1 MRLWYPKSF
10 FTLLVIG
17 FALVAIPLVV
27 ALLNNAVA
35 VDRLAEQS
43 QKAVYQAVQA
53 TQTSRTLAEQITTME
68 RSARQYLVVADPA
81 LLESYEVGHQRFK
94 ETAIQFASFPLS
106 HDQQARLDEIME
118 SELRLHQKLA
128 GGRILSADAALIVS
142 EFGTLFE
149 LAQSLIRLSNELI
162 DHEVRA
168 LQELA
173 TQAQGI
179 IGKQLLA
186 LLPVALFIA
195 IGFTIL
201 ITRPIRQIENG
212 IRALGA
218 AQFDSNI
225 TVNGPQ
231 NLENLGRQLNWLR
244 LRLKELEEQKAR
256 FMRHVSH
263 ELKTPLT
270 ALREGSDLLA
280 EEAVGPLMPGQ
291 REIVRILQVNSL
303 KLRKL
308 IEDLLNYSAIS
319 HRDSMMEMKP
329 VKMRE
334 LIGRVTADQKL
345 PVLSKEIDLTLACDN
360 VVVLG
365 DKEKLRII
373 VDNLLSNAVKF
384 TPRGGRIEIRL
395 NRNQGFAQ
403 LHVIDSGPGISR
415 EDRKRVFDAFFQ
427 GSAEGSGPVRGSGL
441 GLSIVKE
448 LVSAHRGSVDL
459 AEGGAGGA
467 HFIVSLPLRA

>member
-10 FTLLVIG
+10 FSLLVIG
-17 FALVAIPLVV
+17 FALEAVPLMV

-35 VDRLAEQS
+35 VDRLADQS

-53 TQTSRTLAEQITTME
+53 TQTSRALAEQITAME
-68 RSARQYLVVADPA
+68 RSARQYLVVADQA
-81 LLESYEVGHQRFK
+81 LLESYEIGHQKFK
-94 ETAIQFASFPLS
+94 DTAIQFAGFPLS
-106 HDQQARLDEIME
+106 RDQQAKLDEIMT
-118 SELRLHQKLA
+118 SEIKLHLQLA
-128 GGRILSADAALIVS
+128 GGRARPSEAATIAAEFDA
-142 EFGTLFE
+142 LFA

-162 DHEVRA
+162 DREVNA
-168 LQELA
+168 LQGLA

-201 ITRPIRQIENG
+201 ITRPIRQIEKG

-256 FMRHVSH
+256 FLRHVSH

-280 EEAVGPLMPGQ
+280 EEATGRLTSGQ
-291 REIVRILQVNSL
+291 QEIVRILQDNSL
-303 KLRKL
+303 KLQKL

-319 HRDSMMEMKP
+319 HRESMMEVKP

-334 LIGRVTADQKL
+334 LIARVITDHKL
-345 PVLSKEIDLTLACDN
+345 PMLTKEIELTLACDN
-360 VVVLG
+360 ITLLG
-365 DKEKLRII
+365 DKDKLGVI

-384 TPRGGRIEIRL
+384 TPRGGRIDVCL
-395 NRNQGFAQ
+395 NRAQGYAQ

-415 EDRKRVFDAFFQ
+415 EERKLVFDAFFQ

-448 LVSAHRGSVDL
+448 LVSAHRGSVDI
-459 AEGGAGGA
+459 AEETAGA
-467 HFIVSLPLRA
+467 HFIVSLPLRG